1 MANDVAIFQALS
13 DKWNDDVS
21 YVRRPVEWCA
31 DKPGHILHDMQRRV
45 AESVRDNRY
54 TAVPSGHEM
63 GKSLVA
69 ADLIAWWID
78 SHPVG
83 QAMVIST
90 APSFHQVAAILW
102 REIGRTHKAGKLD
115 GRINR
120 SPTPTWILGDE
131 PVGFGRK
138 PADHEESAFQ
148 GMHNRY
154 VLVVI
159 DEAGGVDKRL
169 YDAIRSIVANENSR
183 VLAIGNPDDPGSYFQ
198 EVCEPGSGWNVIR
211 LDVLRSPNF
220 NKLEI
225 EGTNPD
231 KVKYPLTKALMEA
244 EGIPYSTEK
253 VSLELSENLSGP
265 LYVEEALTAWCG
277 VPIDAAQTH
286 DATELRSLLLNRTA
300 DSPLFTSKV
309 RGLFPSATATGVIPL
324 GWIQRAVD
332 RWQDWQDAGADNEKV
347 PNPTRRVVGVDVAYG
362 GMDETVVAVRFG
374 DAIRRLYRYRNADT
388 RETAAEA
395 AIHLHETGTVA
406 VVDVIGIGAGVF
418 DTLRAW
424 RKSNKHVADVVP
436 FNAAASTSRKDKI
449 GQFKFKNDRAAAW
462 WRMRELLD
470 PARGSTVM
478 LPNDQRLIQEL
489 SAVKYKYLAGGVIQI
504 ESKDDIKKRLGR
516 STDSADSVIQ
526 AFWVDGLEYR
536 ELPPTKGRSGYEYN
550 SGKDVE
556 YAYEGTDGG
565 FTQDDVVASRPGMSR
580 SPVRAPLR
588 HVNPHSDDG
597 GAVGW

>member
-1 MANDVAIFQALS
+1 MANDAAIFQALS
-13 DKWNDDVS
+13 DKWNDEIS
-21 YVRRPVEWCA
+21 YLRRPVEWCA
-31 DKPGHILHDMQRRV
+31 DKPGHLLHDMQKRV
-45 AESVRDNRY
+45 AESVRDNRF
-54 TAVPSGHEM
+54 TAVPSGHEL
-63 GKSLVA
+63 GKSLCA

-102 REIGRTHKAGKLD
+102 REIGRTHKAAKLD
-115 GRINR
+115 GKINR
-120 SPTPTWILGDE
+120 SPTPNWILGDE
-131 PVGFGRK
+131 AVGFGRK

-198 EVCEPGSGWNVIR
+198 EVCEPGSGWNTIR

-220 NKLEI
+220 SRLQI
-225 EGTNPD
+225 EGTGSTP
-231 KVKYPLTKALMEA
+231 KYPLVKALMEA
-244 EGIPYSTEK
+244 EGIAYSTEK
-253 VSLELSENLSGP
+253 VSVELSEHLSGP

-277 VPIDAAQTH
+277 VPADACDTMEP
-286 DATELRSLLLNRTA
+286 DELRSLLLSRTA

-309 RGLFPSATATGVIPL
+309 RGLFPTATATGVIPL
-324 GWIQRAVD
+324 GWVQRAVD
-332 RWQDWQDAGADNEKV
+332 RWQDWQDKGGRPEDV

-374 DAIRRLYRYRNADT
+374 DAISNLYRYRNADT
-388 RETAAEA
+388 RETAKEA

-424 RKSNKHVADVVP
+424 RKSGKHVADVVP

-470 PARGSTVM
+470 PARGSKIM

-489 SAVKYKYLAGGVIQI
+489 VAVKYKYLAGGVIQI

-536 ELPPTKGRSGYEYN
+536 ELPPVKGRTGYEYN
-550 SGKDVE
+550 SGKDRE
-556 YAYEGTDGG
+556 YAYAGTDGG
-565 FTQDDVVASRPGMSR
+565 FTQDDVVAARPGMSR

-588 HVNPHSDDG
+588 PHNPYADDE
-597 GAVGW
+597 AGW